1 MDNYYIK
8 DTLVYHLIR
17 NRKNFDAFMLD
28 IVSDVF
34 PKIVKLY
41 NRLSAMCRKGNGC
54 VWRL

>member
-1 MDNYYIK
+1 MKGIE

-41 NRLSAMCRKGNGC
+41 NSLSAMCRKGNGC

>member
-1 MDNYYIK
+1 MKGIE

-28 IVSDVF
+28 IVFYVF

-41 NRLSAMCRKGNGC
+41 NSLSAMSRKGNGC
-54 VWRL
+54 AGCL